1 MIVVD
6 RSAIETRLQEKGLKK
21 QAFLANSSPREGEA
35 PAEPQVLFDVA
46 RRLRFGRSLT
56 LPSDLLLEY
65 YNSTQNKVKCC
76 SRHHTHRG
84 SSQLVCHEK
93 RH

>member
-56 LPSDLLLEY
+56 LTRCRICQKRLLFKTPFL
-65 YNSTQNKVKCC
+65 Q
-76 SRHHTHRG
+76 SRFDRG
-84 SSQLVCHEK
+84 AINDYHAPCYSH
-93 RH
+93 